1 MDDFFYKKL
10 EVYHL
15 SKSLVVDVY
24 RFCRT
29 FPLNERNILCNQ
41 IQRAVI
47 SVPSNIAEGMGRMSN
62 RERIH
67 FIEIAYG
74 SLMEVETQIDIA
86 CDLHYVSPDS
96 ISEILELIDREARL
110 LSGLRSRRLKPHNP

>member
-24 RFCRT
+24 RFCRA

-74 SLMEVETQIDIA
+74 SLMEVMCQMEIA
-86 CDLHYVSPDS
+86 ESLGY
-96 ISEILELIDREARL
+96 IRQEEILSIEEKVVKISKM
-110 LSGLRSRRLKPHNP
+110 LSGLRKSIETKHNY

>member
-29 FPLNERNILCNQ
+29 FPLNERNILCSQ
-41 IQRAVI
+41 VQRAVI

-74 SLMEVETQIDIA
+74 SLMEVMCQMEIA
-86 CDLHYVSPDS
+86 ESLGY
-96 ISEILELIDREARL
+96 IRQE
-110 LSGLRSRRLKPHNP
+110 

>member
-47 SVPSNIAEGMGRMSN
+47 SVPSNIAEGWGECLIVS
-62 RERIH
+62 EYI
-67 FIEIAYG
+67 
-74 SLMEVETQIDIA
+74 SSKLLMV
-86 CDLHYVSPDS
+86 
-96 ISEILELIDREARL
+96 R
-110 LSGLRSRRLKPHNP
+110 